1 MFKERKGKMLYYV
14 METLARQRQEELAA
28 VSARPIGLAPRSRRT
43 VRAVRSRATSAQSV
57 SCQRAAAVTS
67 GTS

>member
-1 MFKERKGKMLYYV
+1 MLYYV
-14 METLARQRQEELAA
+14 METLARQRQEEIAA

-43 VRAVRSRATSAQSV
+43 LRAARPRAIRAQSV

-67 GTS
+67 TTS

>member
-1 MFKERKGKMLYYV
+1 MSYYI

-43 VRAVRSRATSAQSV
+43 VRVRSRLTSAQSV
-57 SCQRAAAVTS
+57 PCP
-67 GTS
+67 

>member
-1 MFKERKGKMLYYV
+1 MLYYV

-28 VSARPIGLAPRSRRT
+28 VTARPNGLAPRSRRT
-43 VRAVRSRATSAQSV
+43 LRAARSRATKSQSV

-67 GTS
+67 STS